1 MRSSKLGRKISFH
14 QYHFDGIN
22 LKETNKVRKDLGLS
36 PIVPTKVKC
45 LRCEKEFLS
54 YGKFNRMC
62 ASCSDYACNNQ
73 FCADDYSV

>member
-1 MRSSKLGRKISFH
+1 MKSTKLGRKVSFH

-22 LKETNKVRKDLGLS
+22 LKETNKARLSLGL
-36 PIVPTKVKC
+36 PEIKPLKRNC
-45 LRCEKEFLS
+45 LRCLKEFLS
-54 YGKFNRMC
+54 YGRFNRMC

>member
-1 MRSSKLGRKISFH
+1 MSKLGRKVIQK
-14 QYHFDGIN
+14 QYHYDSVN
-22 LKETNKVRKDLGLS
+22 LKETNHVRKSLGLS

-62 ASCSDYACNNQ
+62 ASCSDYACNNH